1 MQAIILSAGKGKR
14 LSKWISHPK
23 CLIKIN
29 TNQTLI
35 DRILEL
41 LIKEGI
47 SDIHIVVGYKSNL
60 IKKRIK
66 KKIKYHYFKKFNSCN
81 NLQTLLSVKKL
92 LNKETIIL
100 FSDIIFDRKIL
111 RSVKNKNRDIVLAIK
126 TKKILKD
133 TMRVKVKN
141 NKITDIGNQIKVKSA
156 DGNFIGLAKYSKKS
170 IKILKK
176 FLIKNKNNRKDYY
189 TKALID
195 MIQDGNVLNYIKTDK
210 FFWKEIDT
218 IKDLNSLKGIKFK

>member
-1 MQAIILSAGKGKR
+1 MQAIILSAGRGKR
-14 LSKWISHPK
+14 LSKWISYPK
-23 CLIKIN
+23 CLIELN
-29 TNQTLI
+29 SDQTLI

-41 LIKEGI
+41 LNNEGI
-47 SDIHIVVGYKSNL
+47 YDIHLVVGYKSYL
-60 IKKRIK
+60 IKKKVR
-66 KKIKYHYFKKFNSCN
+66 KKIKYHHFKNFNSCN

-111 RSVKNKNRDIVLAIK
+111 RSVKNNNKSIVLAIK

-133 TMRVKVKN
+133 TMRVKIKN
-141 NKITDIGNQIKVKSA
+141 DKITDIGNQIKMKSA
-156 DGNFIGLAKYSKKS
+156 DGNFIGLAKFSKKS

-176 FLIKNKNNRKDYY
+176 YLIHNKKNKKDYY

-195 MIQDGNVLNYIKTDK
+195 MIQDGIAPNYIKTDK

-218 IKDLNSLKGIKFK
+218 IKDLNSLKGINLK